1 MAGNIDP
8 PRVITDARSGSSVEM
23 DSRVRRYAIT
33 MAFRTACFVGLFFVH
48 GWLRWALFGAAVFL
62 PYVAVLF
69 ANQANQKDL
78 PRDAVTPGAPSTNT
92 TVCAG
97 RSFFPENSMIR
108 CPAVIRSLGPSECG
122 LVIRAPLTSVPF
134 LLFRSRTVHSSP
146 AFSMIKC

>member
-1 MAGNIDP
+1 MAGNVDP

-23 DSRVRRYAIT
+23 DGRVRRYAIT

-78 PRDAVTPGAPSTNT
+78 PRDAVTPGAPVDAPRLTARPEPE
-92 TVCAG
+92 VLAG
-97 RSFFPENSMIR
+97 EVVADDEGGLHEGPRYRRPDERSDR
-108 CPAVIRSLGPSECG
+108 VA
-122 LVIRAPLTSVPF
+122 
-134 LLFRSRTVHSSP
+134 
-146 AFSMIKC
+146 